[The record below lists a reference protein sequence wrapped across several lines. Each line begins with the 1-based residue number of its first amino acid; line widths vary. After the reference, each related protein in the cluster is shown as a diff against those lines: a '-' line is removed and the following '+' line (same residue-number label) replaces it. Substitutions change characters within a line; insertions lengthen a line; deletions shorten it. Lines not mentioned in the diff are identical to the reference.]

1 VYNRIN
7 QPKTSGIFNENW
19 DLKAVPLLVGGYVV
33 VVGGEY

>member
-1 VYNRIN
+1 MEK
-7 QPKTSGIFNENW
+7 QAEFFNENW